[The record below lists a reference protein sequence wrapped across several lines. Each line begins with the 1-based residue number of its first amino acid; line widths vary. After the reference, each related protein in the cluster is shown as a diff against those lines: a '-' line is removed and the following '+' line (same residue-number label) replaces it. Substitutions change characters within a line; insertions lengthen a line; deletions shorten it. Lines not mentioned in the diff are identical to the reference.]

1 MKSYKGFN
9 KDMTCR
15 GKQYAEGETYEEKAA
30 SCCDYGMHA
39 CEYPLDVFGYYPPG
53 QSVYHEV
60 EQDGELLRDS
70 DDTKVASTVL
80 KVGAR
85 LDIPGLVHAAIE
97 YTKSRCTM
105 EHTDPKMATA
115 GDSGAAT
122 AGYKGAATAGD
133 YGAAT
138 AGYKGAATAGNY
150 GAATAG
156 YKGAATAGYKGAA
169 TAGDSGAATAGY
181 KGAATAGYKGAATA
195 GNYGAATAG
204 YKGAATAGDYGAATA
219 GDYGAATAGY
229 KGAATAG
236 NYGAATSRGQSASGE
251 NGLSVARGNGV
262 KVKGGMGA
270 ILVIAEEKQ
279 DSYDIENWKAVVVD
293 GEKIKPDTWYK
304 MVDGEL
310 VEDGGK
316 ENE

>member
-15 GKQYAEGETYEEKAA
+15 GKQYVEGKTYEEKAA
-30 SCCDYGMHA
+30 TCCKHGMHA
-39 CEYPLDVFGYYPPG
+39 CEYPLDVFNYYPPN

-60 EQDGELLRDS
+60 EQSGELDRNS

-115 GDSGAAT
+115 GDYGAAT
-122 AGYKGAATAGD
+122 AGDKGAATAGD
-133 YGAAT
+133 
-138 AGYKGAATAGNY
+138 KGAATAGNY

-156 YKGAATAGYKGAA
+156 NYGAA
-169 TAGDSGAATAGY
+169 TAGDSGAATAGN
-181 KGAATAGYKGAATA
+181 KGAATA

-204 YKGAATAGDYGAATA
+204 DSGAATAGDSGAATA
-219 GDYGAATAGY
+219 GD

-270 ILVIAEEKQ
+270 ILVIAEEK
-279 DSYDIENWKAVVVD
+279 SENYDIEHWKAVVVD

-304 MVDGEL
+304 LVNGEL

-316 ENE
+316 ENER

>member
-1 MKSYKGFN
+1 
-9 KDMTCR
+9 MTCR
-15 GKQYAEGETYEEKAA
+15 GKKYEEGETYEEKAA

-60 EQDGELLRDS
+60 EQDGELSRGE

-105 EHTDPKMATA
+105 ENTDPKMATA
-115 GDSGAAT
+115 GYSGAAT
-122 AGYKGAATAGD
+122 AGD
-133 YGAAT
+133 S
-138 AGYKGAATAGNY
+138 GAATAGNY

-156 YKGAATAGYKGAA
+156 
-169 TAGDSGAATAGY
+169 D
-181 KGAATAGYKGAATA
+181 
-195 GNYGAATAG
+195 
-204 YKGAATAGDYGAATA
+204 
-219 GDYGAATAGY
+219 
-229 KGAATAG
+229 
-236 NYGAATSRGQSASGE
+236 YGAATSRGQSASGE

-304 MVDGEL
+304 LVDGEL
-310 VEDGGK
+310 VEDGNDK
-316 ENE
+316 DNYSCL

>member
-15 GKQYAEGETYEEKAA
+15 GKQYAKGETYEEKAA

-60 EQDGELLRDS
+60 EQDGELSRNG

-85 LDIPGLVHAAIE
+85 LGIPGLVHAAIE

-105 EHTDPKMATA
+105 EHTDSKM
-115 GDSGAAT
+115 
-122 AGYKGAATAGD
+122 ATAGD

-156 YKGAATAGYKGAA
+156 
-169 TAGDSGAATAGY
+169 DSGAATAG
-181 KGAATAGYKGAATA
+181 
-195 GNYGAATAG
+195 NS
-204 YKGAATAGDYGAATA
+204 
-219 GDYGAATAGY
+219 
-229 KGAATAG
+229 
-236 NYGAATSRGQSASGE
+236 GAATSRGQSASGE

-279 DSYDIENWKAVVVD
+279 DSFDIENWKAVVVD

>member
-9 KDMTCR
+9 KDMTCG

-60 EQDGELLRDS
+60 EQDGELSRDGN
-70 DDTKVASTVL
+70 DTKVASTVL

-105 EHTDPKMATA
+105 ENTDPKM
-115 GDSGAAT
+115 
-122 AGYKGAATAGD
+122 
-133 YGAAT
+133 AT

-156 YKGAATAGYKGAA
+156 
-169 TAGDSGAATAGY
+169 DSGAATAG
-181 KGAATAGYKGAATA
+181 
-195 GNYGAATAG
+195 
-204 YKGAATAGDYGAATA
+204 D
-219 GDYGAATAGY
+219 
-229 KGAATAG
+229 
-236 NYGAATSRGQSASGE
+236 YGAATSRGQSASGE